1 MEKIKTVYM
10 GTPEFS
16 IPALKVLIENTD
28 CQMVVTQPD
37 KLVGRKKVLT
47 PSCVKQYAEMHGI
60 EVFQPIRIRQDYQ
73 KIIDLKPDL
82 LITCAYGQII
92 PKELLECAKYGAI
105 NIHAS
110 ILPKYRGS
118 APINWAIING
128 EKKTGITLMYM
139 DETMDTG
146 DIIKIEQT
154 DIEENET
161 YGSLYNRLSEMGANL
176 LKENLDYLVSGN
188 VKRIKQNNDLATY
201 APMIKRETE
210 YLDFNLDGES
220 IINKIRGLNPNPYAY
235 MLIKGEQIKVIQAYF
250 YKDDIDSAGKIVKI
264 DKKTLGISCKNGI
277 IFITKVKPAGKKEMG
292 IINYLNGVNKEEF
305 LNIQV
310 G

>member
-1 MEKIKTVYM
+1 MKKIKTVYM

-28 CQMVVTQPD
+28 CQLVVTQPD
-37 KLVGRKKVLT
+37 KLVGRKKILT
-47 PSCVKQYAEMHGI
+47 PSCVKKYAEENNI
-60 EVFQPIRIRQDYQ
+60 EVFQPIKIRNDYQ
-73 KIIDLKPDL
+73 KIVDIKPDL
-82 LITCAYGQII
+82 IITCAYGQII
-92 PKELLECAKYGAI
+92 PKELLECAKYGAV

-118 APINWAIING
+118 APINWVIING

-161 YGSLYNRLSEMGANL
+161 YGHLYNRLSEMGAKL

-188 VKRIKQNNDLATY
+188 VERIKQNNDLATY

-235 MLIKGEQIKVIQAYF
+235 MLINGEQIKVIQAYF
-250 YKDDIDSAGKIVKI
+250 LKDEMDSVGKIVKI

-277 IFITKVKPAGKKEMG
+277 IFITKVKPAGKKEMD
-292 IINYLNGVNKEEF
+292 IIDYLNGVNKEEF